1 MKEVFCDG
9 VSHVILSRGLVSVE
23 FFHLV
28 LEGEGPHKR
37 VPFFSITLPIK
48 GILEILGTGEK
59 ILDYMVKAGAITIV
73 APDTVSVNGKAIP
86 APAAEKKPEK
96 KNAKSQPA
104 PARKSAPASA
114 KKADA
119 KPAEKPAAPAK
130 KSAPASAKKAEAKPA
145 EKPAAPA
152 KKSAPASVK
161 KAAPAPAKK
170 TAKGKKSA
178 K

>member
-73 APDTVSVNGKAIP
+73 APDTVPVNGKAIP
-86 APAAEKKPEK
+86 APAADKKTG
-96 KNAKSQPA
+96 KNSAKSQSA
-104 PARKSAPASA
+104 PAKKSAPAPA
-114 KKADA
+114 KKAES
-119 KPAEKPAAPAK
+119 KPAGKPAAPAK
-130 KSAPASAKKAEAKPA
+130 KSAPASAKKAESKPA
-145 EKPAAPA
+145 EKPVAPA
-152 KKSAPASVK
+152 KKSAPASAK
-161 KAAPAPAKK
+161 KAVPAPAKK
-170 TAKGKKSA
+170 SAKGKKSA